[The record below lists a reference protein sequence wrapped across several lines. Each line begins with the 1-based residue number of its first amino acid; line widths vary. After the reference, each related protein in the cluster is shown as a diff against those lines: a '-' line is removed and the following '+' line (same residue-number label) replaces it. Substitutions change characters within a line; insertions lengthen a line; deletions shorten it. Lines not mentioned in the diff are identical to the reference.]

1 MNKLTKSLLLM
12 TIIATTTPVMG
23 QNANPLLQEWKT
35 PHQTP
40 PFSQIRNEHYTP
52 AVKEAIKEA
61 DFAVKRLKSLGIG
74 PKDLALPVYM
84 DYDLEFFAFCNCC
97 LAICLKKGDIYSTK
111 Y

>member
-12 TIIATTTPVMG
+12 TIIATTTPMMG

-61 DFAVKRLKSLGIG
+61 EGNIQKI
-74 PKDLALPVYM
+74 
-84 DYDLEFFAFCNCC
+84 
-97 LAICLKKGDIYSTK
+97 I
-111 Y
+111 